1 MSQTEILNFLR
12 ENPDDFFTSREIADR
27 IKNNRGVVIK
37 HMKALRKKRSVIV
50 QGGRAYSYQI
60 RGE

>member
-50 QGGRAYSYQI
+50 QGG
-60 RGE
+60 